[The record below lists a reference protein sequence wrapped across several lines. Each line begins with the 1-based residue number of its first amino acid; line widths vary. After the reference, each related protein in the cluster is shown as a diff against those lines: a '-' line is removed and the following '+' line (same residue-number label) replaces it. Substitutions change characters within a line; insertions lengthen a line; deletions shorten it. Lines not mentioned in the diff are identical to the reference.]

1 MMKSVRNILEEK
13 SLQELITVG
22 PDASLVEAARLMSL
36 WNVGALLVLDELGQM
51 IGLVSERDF
60 VREFSAGKPL
70 AERTVDDIMTREV
83 RLVPAD
89 LSTEECM
96 ALMTH
101 LRLRHLPVTD
111 GERVLGIVS
120 VGDLV
125 RDVVG
130 EQAYLI
136 EQLELYIRR
145 AANA

>member
-1 MMKSVRNILEEK
+1 MMKLVRNILEEK
-13 SLQELITVG
+13 SLKELITVG
-22 PDASLVEAARLMSL
+22 PEASIVEAARLMSL
-36 WNVGALLVLDELGQM
+36 WNVGALLVLDEQGQM

-60 VREFSAGKPL
+60 VRELSVGEPIAD
-70 AERTVDDIMTREV
+70 RTVEDIMQREV
-83 RLVPAD
+83 RLVPAE
-89 LSTEECM
+89 LSTDECM

-111 GERVLGIVS
+111 GERVLGIIS
-120 VGDLV
+120 VGDLI

-130 EQAYLI
+130 EQAFVI

>member
-1 MMKSVRNILEEK
+1 MMKLVRNILEEK
-13 SLQELITVG
+13 SLQELITVA
-22 PDASLVEAARLMSL
+22 PDASIVEAARLMTL
-36 WNVGALLVLDELGQM
+36 WNVGALLVLDDQGEL

-60 VREFSAGKPL
+60 VREVSAGEPL
-70 AERTVDDIMTREV
+70 AECTVEDVMQREV

-89 LSTEECM
+89 LSSDECM
-96 ALMTH
+96 AVMTH

-111 GERVLGIVS
+111 GERVLGIIS
-120 VGDLV
+120 IGDLV

-130 EQAYLI
+130 EQAFLI

>member
-1 MMKSVRNILEEK
+1 MMKLVRNILEEK

-22 PDASLVEAARLMSL
+22 PDASIVEAARLMSL
-36 WNVGALLVLDELGQM
+36 WNVGALLVLDEQGQM

-60 VREFSAGKPL
+60 VREVSVGEPL
-70 AERTVDDIMTREV
+70 ADRTVDDVMQREV

-111 GERVLGIVS
+111 GERVLGIIS
-120 VGDLV
+120 VGDLI

-130 EQAYLI
+130 EQAFLI

>member
-1 MMKSVRNILEEK
+1 MMKLVRNILEEK
-13 SLQELITVG
+13 SLQELITVA
-22 PDASLVEAARLMSL
+22 PDASVVEAARLMTL
-36 WNVGALLVLDELGQM
+36 WNVGALLVLDAEGQM

-60 VREFSAGKPL
+60 VREASVGEPL
-70 AERTVDDIMTREV
+70 EARTVEDIMQREV
-83 RLVPAD
+83 RLVPAE

-120 VGDLV
+120 VGDLI

-130 EQAYLI
+130 EQAFVI